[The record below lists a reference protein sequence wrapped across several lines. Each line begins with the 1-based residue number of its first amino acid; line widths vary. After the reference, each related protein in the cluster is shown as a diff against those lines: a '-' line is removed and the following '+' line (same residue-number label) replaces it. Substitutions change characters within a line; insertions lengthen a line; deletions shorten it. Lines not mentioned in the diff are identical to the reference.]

1 MTGYAQTVGGTIE
14 ERLRLRVLE
23 VFGELEGETGDRQEI
38 LYVLAGSGTLELAG
52 ETHDLEPDSGVLLL
66 PGEEYAI
73 VGDLR
78 LVAVDAPADGA
89 IERERVVSRFADRD
103 EERADA
109 KRTFRVL
116 HQGELTQFIGIVEPC
131 RAPDHSHPYDEVGYI
146 VEGAGIA
153 HIGGDQVSLRAGS
166 CFYLPPGCVHCI
178 ENTGP
183 GVMRIMGVFFP
194 AGSPKQRS
202 YDAAGELTG
211 PPSSGCSPS
220 YNRPVARHTEAMKR
234 VAEAVLRTPGDADTG
249 LRARVEAYA
258 ASLGGREGPVPELP
272 DDLRPYVEKVA
283 SNAYKVVD
291 ADIARLREAGYSE
304 DAIFELTLAAALGAA
319 QARLEAGLAAMV

>member
-1 MTGYAQTVGGTIE
+1 VTGYARTDGGTID
-14 ERLRLRVLE
+14 ERLRMRMVD
-23 VFGELEGETGDRQEI
+23 VVGELEGETGDRQEI
-38 LYVLAGSGTLELAG
+38 LYVLGGSGRLELAG
-52 ETHDLEPDSGVLLL
+52 ERHELSAGSGVLLL
-66 PGEEYAI
+66 PGERYAI

-78 LVAVDAPADGA
+78 LVAVDAPVEGE

-103 EERADA
+103 EERADS

-146 VEGAGIA
+146 VEGEGIA
-153 HIGGDQVSLRAGS
+153 HIGDEHVPLRSGS

-202 YDAAGELTG
+202 YDAAN
-211 PPSSGCSPS
+211 S
-220 YNRPVARHTEAMKR
+220 
-234 VAEAVLRTPGDADTG
+234 
-249 LRARVEAYA
+249 
-258 ASLGGREGPVPELP
+258 
-272 DDLRPYVEKVA
+272 
-283 SNAYKVVD
+283 
-291 ADIARLREAGYSE
+291 
-304 DAIFELTLAAALGAA
+304 
-319 QARLEAGLAAMV
+319 

>member
-1 MTGYAQTVGGTIE
+1 MSGYAQTAAEGID
-14 ERLRLRVLE
+14 ERLTLGIRDV
-23 VFGELEGETGDRQEI
+23 VGELEGETGDRQEI

-52 ETHDLEPDSGVLLL
+52 ESHPLAPDSGVLLL
-66 PGEEYAI
+66 PVEAYSI

-78 LVAVDAPADGA
+78 FVSVTAPAEEEID
-89 IERERVVSRFADRD
+89 RERVVSRFADRE

-146 VEGAGIA
+146 VEGEGIA
-153 HIGGDQVSLRAGS
+153 HIGGEQVPLRAGS

-183 GVMRIMGVFFP
+183 GVMRIMGVFHP

-202 YDAAGELTG
+202 YDAA
-211 PPSSGCSPS
+211 
-220 YNRPVARHTEAMKR
+220 R
-234 VAEAVLRTPGDADTG
+234 D
-249 LRARVEAYA
+249 
-258 ASLGGREGPVPELP
+258 
-272 DDLRPYVEKVA
+272 
-283 SNAYKVVD
+283 
-291 ADIARLREAGYSE
+291 
-304 DAIFELTLAAALGAA
+304 
-319 QARLEAGLAAMV
+319 

>member
-1 MTGYAQTVGGTIE
+1 MTGYAQTVAEGIE
-14 ERLRLRVLE
+14 ERLRMRVLD
-23 VFGELEGETGDRQEI
+23 VVGELEGEAGDRQEI
-38 LYVLAGSGTLELAG
+38 LYVLTGSGTLELAG
-52 ETHDLEPDSGVLLL
+52 DSYQLDPDSGVLLL

-78 LVAVDAPADGA
+78 LVVVDAPAEGQID
-89 IERERVVSRFADRD
+89 RERVVSRFADRD

-146 VEGAGIA
+146 VEGQGIA
-153 HIGGDQVSLRAGS
+153 HIGDVGVPLQAGS

-183 GVMRIMGVFFP
+183 GVMRIMGVFHP

-202 YDAAGELTG
+202 YDAA
-211 PPSSGCSPS
+211 
-220 YNRPVARHTEAMKR
+220 
-234 VAEAVLRTPGDADTG
+234 
-249 LRARVEAYA
+249 
-258 ASLGGREGPVPELP
+258 EG
-272 DDLRPYVEKVA
+272 
-283 SNAYKVVD
+283 
-291 ADIARLREAGYSE
+291 
-304 DAIFELTLAAALGAA
+304 
-319 QARLEAGLAAMV
+319 

>member
-1 MTGYAQTVGGTIE
+1 VNGYAQTTAEGID
-14 ERLRLRVLE
+14 ERLRLRVLD
-23 VFGELEGETGDRQEI
+23 VVGELEGETGDRQEI

-52 ETHDLEPDSGVLLL
+52 ETHGLEPDSGVLVL

-73 VGDLR
+73 VGDVR
-78 LVAVDAPADGA
+78 LVAVDAPVEGV
-89 IERERVVSRFADRD
+89 IQRERVVSRFDDRD

-146 VEGAGIA
+146 VEGEGIA
-153 HIGGDQVSLRAGS
+153 HIAGEQVPLRAGS

-183 GVMRIMGVFFP
+183 GVMRIMGVFHP

-202 YDAAGELTG
+202 YDAAGT
-211 PPSSGCSPS
+211 
-220 YNRPVARHTEAMKR
+220 
-234 VAEAVLRTPGDADTG
+234 
-249 LRARVEAYA
+249 
-258 ASLGGREGPVPELP
+258 
-272 DDLRPYVEKVA
+272 
-283 SNAYKVVD
+283 
-291 ADIARLREAGYSE
+291 
-304 DAIFELTLAAALGAA
+304 
-319 QARLEAGLAAMV
+319 